1 MSGEKAAAPEQAVM
15 LETEARRPEARRP
28 AARPERQTGQHHP
41 AAVYAKQVVRGRLRG
56 QCCEFERLAC
66 RRFLDDL
73 RRQGTKDFPYVFDVT
88 RADRILRWFGHC
100 IQVRG
105 VAAGQPIALE
115 PWQVFDLSNL
125 YGWVHQDTG
134 ARRFKV
140 SYSKRARGNYKST
153 EKSGQCLY
161 HMCADAIYP
170 PYRPEL
176 AKFEMAPEVE
186 CAAVDRGQ
194 AMRVFGDA
202 KAIARA
208 SPTIR
213 RFLRLP
219 RSNPVVHLTRGGF
232 MRALS
237 KDTKNKDSGAPSY
250 FVVDEYHA
258 HLTSEIYD
266 IGKSGFGKR
275 PQALLDCITTAGD
288 DAQRKPCYAEEIS
301 LKAMLR
307 GEIPMDET
315 YFVMIREID
324 DGDDPH
330 NEACWAKANPC
341 LRYDSEYA
349 RYLLDEIR
357 SEYTTAYSFNDPY
370 KIRNFLTRRMD
381 KWQTGAVNRYLDER
395 QMQLAREAQVPRESF
410 AALTDGKE
418 CWGGFDLGKRI
429 DLSGAAAVWLLEDGR
444 VAVKM
449 HGFMPA
455 EGADRHERTDR
466 VPYKAWAEGGYVTLT
481 PGAVTENRWVDEWMV
496 AGEAEHGWRIT
507 QVGYD
512 GHNATDL
519 AIAMCDRRSSA
530 DFCVE
535 IFQSCSGQN
544 LAVKGFRDLLMQGLL
559 VIEESP
565 LAMWCLANA
574 VEQVNGV
581 GDSRLSKK
589 HKDDTERIDPVA
601 ACMDALALALRRRS
615 NPTLADRLKSG
626 TWSM

>member
-1 MSGEKAAAPEQAVM
+1 MAEK
-15 LETEARRPEARRP
+15 
-28 AARPERQTGQHHP
+28 RPERQTGQHHP

-73 RRQGTKDFPYVFDVT
+73 KRQGTKDFPYVFDVT

-125 YGWVHQDTG
+125 YGWVHKDTG

-208 SPTIR
+208 SSTIR

-341 LRYDSEYA
+341 LRYGSEYA

-496 AGEAEHGWRIT
+496 AGETEHGWRIT

-601 ACMDALALALRRRS
+601 ACMDALALALRRRN

>member
-1 MSGEKAAAPEQAVM
+1 MANE
-15 LETEARRPEARRP
+15 RPT
-28 AARPERQTGQHHP
+28 RQTGQHHP
-41 AAVYAKQVVRGRLRG
+41 AAVYAKQVVRGRLREQCG
-56 QCCEFERLAC
+56 QYEILAC
-66 RRFLDDL
+66 QRFLDDL
-73 RRQGTKDFPYVFDVT
+73 KRQDTEGFPYVFDVT
-88 RADRILRWFGHC
+88 RADRILRWFRHC

-105 VAAGQPIALE
+105 VDAGKPIALE

-125 YGWVHQDTG
+125 YGWVHRDTG

-170 PYRPEL
+170 PGHPE
-176 AKFEMAPEVE
+176 AARFEMEPEVE
-186 CAAVDRGQ
+186 CAAVDKPQ

-202 KAIARA
+202 KKIAQA
-208 SPTIR
+208 SPSIR
-213 RFLRLP
+213 RHLRIP

-237 KDTKNKDSGAPSY
+237 KETKNKDSGAPSY

-288 DAQRKPCYAEEIS
+288 DAQRKPCYAEEMN

-307 GEIPMDET
+307 REIPMDET
-315 YFVMIREID
+315 YYVMIREID
-324 DGDDPH
+324 ETDNPH
-330 NEACWAKANPC
+330 DESCWVKANPC
-341 LRYDSEYA
+341 LRYGSEYA

-357 SEYTTAYSFNDPY
+357 SEHTTAYSFNDPY

-381 KWQTGAVNRYLDER
+381 RWQAGAVNRYLDE
-395 QMQLAREAQVPRESF
+395 MQLAKARESQASREVF
-410 AALTDGKE
+410 AAMTDGKP
-418 CWGGFDLGKRI
+418 CWGGFDLGKRV
-429 DLSGAAAVWLLEDGR
+429 DLTGAAAVWLLEGGV

-449 HGFMPA
+449 QGFMPA
-455 EGADRHERTDR
+455 EGVERHEKTDR
-466 VPYKAWAEGGYVTLT
+466 VPYKAWASGGYVTVT
-481 PGAVTENRWVDEWMV
+481 PGAVTENGWVDEWLTE
-496 AGEAEHGWRIT
+496 GERAHGWRIAQT
-507 QVGYD
+507 GYD

-519 AIAMCDRRSSA
+519 AISMNDRRSNE

-535 IFQSCSGQN
+535 IYQSCSGQN
-544 LAVKGFRDLLMQGLL
+544 LAVKGFRDLLMQGKL

-574 VEQVNGV
+574 VETVNGN

-589 HKDDTERIDPVA
+589 HKDDTERIDPLA
-601 ACMDALALALRRRS
+601 ACMNALTLALRRRD
-615 NPTLADRLKSG
+615 NPTLADRLQSG

>member
-1 MSGEKAAAPEQAVM
+1 MANE
-15 LETEARRPEARRP
+15 RP
-28 AARPERQTGQHHP
+28 ARQTGQHHP
-41 AAVYAKQVVRGRLRG
+41 AAVYAKQVVRGRLREQCG
-56 QCCEFERLAC
+56 QYEVLAC
-66 RRFLDDL
+66 QRFLDDL
-73 RRQGTKDFPYVFDVT
+73 RRQGTEGFPYVFDVT
-88 RADRILRWFGHC
+88 RADRILRWFNHC

-105 VAAGQPIALE
+105 VAAGKPIALE

-125 YGWVHQDTG
+125 YGWVHRDTG

-140 SYSKRARGNYKST
+140 SYNKRARGNYKST

-170 PYRPEL
+170 PGHPE
-176 AKFEMAPEVE
+176 AARFEMEPEVE
-186 CAAVDRGQ
+186 CAAVDKPQ

-202 KAIARA
+202 KKIAQA
-208 SPTIR
+208 SPSIR
-213 RFLRLP
+213 RHLRIP

-288 DAQRKPCYAEEIS
+288 DAQRKPCYTEELN

-307 GEIPMDET
+307 GEISMDET
-315 YFVMIREID
+315 YCVMIREID
-324 DGDDPH
+324 DGDNPH
-330 NEACWAKANPC
+330 DESCWVKANPC
-341 LRYDSEYA
+341 LRYGSEYA

-357 SEYTTAYSFNDPY
+357 SEYATAYGFNDPY

-381 KWQTGAVNRYLDER
+381 RWQAGAVNRYLDE
-395 QMQLAREAQVPRESF
+395 MQLAKAREAQVSREAF
-410 AALTDGKE
+410 AAMTDCKP
-418 CWGGFDLGKRI
+418 CWGGFDLGKRV
-429 DLSGAAAVWLLEDGR
+429 DLTGAAAVWLLEGGV

-449 HGFMPA
+449 QGFMPA
-455 EGADRHERTDR
+455 EGVERHEKTDR
-466 VPYKAWAEGGYVTLT
+466 VPYKAWAAGGYVTVT
-481 PGAVTENRWVDEWMV
+481 PGAVTENSWVDEWMA
-496 AGEAEHGWRIT
+496 AGEKDHGWRIVQT
-507 QVGYD
+507 GYD

-519 AIAMCDRRSSA
+519 AISMNDRRSNE

-535 IFQSCSGQN
+535 IYQSCSGQN
-544 LAVKGFRDLLMQGLL
+544 LAVKGFRDLLVQGKL

-574 VEQVNGV
+574 VETVNGN

-589 HKDDTERIDPVA
+589 HKDDTERIDPLA
-601 ACMDALALALRRRS
+601 ACMDALTLALRRRD
-615 NPTLADRLKSG
+615 NPTLADRLQSG
-626 TWSM
+626 AWSM

>member
-1 MSGEKAAAPEQAVM
+1 MANE
-15 LETEARRPEARRP
+15 RP
-28 AARPERQTGQHHP
+28 ARQTGQHHP
-41 AAVYAKQVVRGRLRG
+41 AAVYAKQVVRGRLREQCG
-56 QCCEFERLAC
+56 QYEVLAC
-66 RRFLDDL
+66 QRFLDDL
-73 RRQGTKDFPYVFDVT
+73 RRQGTEGFPYVFDVT
-88 RADRILRWFGHC
+88 RADRILRWFNHC

-105 VAAGQPIALE
+105 VDAGKPIALE

-125 YGWVHQDTG
+125 YGWVHRDTG

-140 SYSKRARGNYKST
+140 SYNKRARGNYKST

-170 PYRPEL
+170 PGHPE
-176 AKFEMAPEVE
+176 AARFEMEPEVE

-202 KAIARA
+202 KKIAQA
-208 SPTIR
+208 SPSIR
-213 RFLRLP
+213 KWLRIP

-237 KDTKNKDSGAPSY
+237 KETKNKDSGAPSY

-288 DAQRKPCYAEEIS
+288 DAQRKPCYTEELN

-307 GEIPMDET
+307 GEISMDET
-315 YFVMIREID
+315 YCVMIREID
-324 DGDDPH
+324 DGDNPH
-330 NEACWAKANPC
+330 DESCWTKANPC
-341 LRYDSEYA
+341 LRYGSEYA

-357 SEYTTAYSFNDPY
+357 SEHTTAYSFNDPY

-381 KWQTGAVNRYLDER
+381 RWQAGAVNRYLDE
-395 QMQLAREAQVPRESF
+395 MQLAKAREAQVSREAF
-410 AALTDGKE
+410 AAMTDGKT
-418 CWGGFDLGKRI
+418 CWGGFDLGKRV
-429 DLSGAAAVWLLEDGR
+429 DLTGAAAVWLLEGGV

-449 HGFMPA
+449 QGFMPA
-455 EGADRHERTDR
+455 EGVERHEKTDR
-466 VPYKAWAEGGYVTLT
+466 VPYKAWAAGGYVTVT
-481 PGAVTENRWVDEWMV
+481 PGAVTENSWVDEWLA
-496 AGEAEHGWRIT
+496 AGEKDHGWRIVQT
-507 QVGYD
+507 GYD

-519 AIAMCDRRSSA
+519 AISMNDRRRNE

-535 IFQSCSGQN
+535 IYQSCSGQN
-544 LAVKGFRDLLMQGLL
+544 LAVKGFRDLLVQGKL

-574 VEQVNGV
+574 VETVNGN

-589 HKDDTERIDPVA
+589 HKNDTERIDPLA
-601 ACMDALALALRRRS
+601 ACMDALTLALRRRD
-615 NPTLADRLKSG
+615 NPTLADRLQSG
-626 TWSM
+626 AWSM

>member
-1 MSGEKAAAPEQAVM
+1 MANE
-15 LETEARRPEARRP
+15 RP
-28 AARPERQTGQHHP
+28 ARQTGQHHP
-41 AAVYAKQVVRGRLRG
+41 AAVYAKQVVRGRLREQCG
-56 QCCEFERLAC
+56 QYEILAC
-66 RRFLDDL
+66 QRFLDDL
-73 RRQGTKDFPYVFDVT
+73 KRQDTEGFPYVFDVT
-88 RADRILRWFGHC
+88 RADRILRWFRHC

-105 VAAGQPIALE
+105 VDAGKPIALE

-125 YGWVHQDTG
+125 YGWVHRDTG

-170 PYRPEL
+170 PGHPE
-176 AKFEMAPEVE
+176 AARFEMEPEVE

-202 KAIARA
+202 KKIAQA
-208 SPTIR
+208 SPSIR
-213 RFLRLP
+213 RWLRIP

-237 KDTKNKDSGAPSY
+237 KETKNKDSGAPSY

-288 DAQRKPCYAEEIS
+288 DAQRKPCYAEEMN

-307 GEIPMDET
+307 REIPMDET
-315 YFVMIREID
+315 YCVMIREID
-324 DGDDPH
+324 DGDNPH
-330 NEACWAKANPC
+330 DESCWAKANPC
-341 LRYDSEYA
+341 LRYGSEYA

-357 SEYTTAYSFNDPY
+357 SEHTTAYSFNDPY

-381 KWQTGAVNRYLDER
+381 RWQAGAVNRYLDE
-395 QMQLAREAQVPRESF
+395 MQLAKARESQVSREVF
-410 AALTDGKE
+410 AAMTDGKA
-418 CWGGFDLGKRI
+418 CWGGFDLGKRV
-429 DLSGAAAVWLLEDGR
+429 DLTGAAAVWLLEGGV

-449 HGFMPA
+449 QGFMPA
-455 EGADRHERTDR
+455 EGVERHEKTDR
-466 VPYKAWAEGGYVTLT
+466 VPYKAWASGGYVTVT
-481 PGAVTENRWVDEWMV
+481 PGAVTENGWVDEWLT
-496 AGEAEHGWRIT
+496 AGERAHGWRIAQT
-507 QVGYD
+507 GYD

-519 AIAMCDRRSSA
+519 AISMNDRRSNE

-535 IFQSCSGQN
+535 IYQSCSGQN
-544 LAVKGFRDLLMQGLL
+544 LAVKGFRDLLMQGKL

-574 VEQVNGV
+574 VETVNGN

-589 HKDDTERIDPVA
+589 HKDDTERIDPLA
-601 ACMDALALALRRRS
+601 ACMNALTLALRRRD
-615 NPTLADRLKSG
+615 NPTLADRLQSG

>member
-1 MSGEKAAAPEQAVM
+1 MANE
-15 LETEARRPEARRP
+15 RP
-28 AARPERQTGQHHP
+28 ARQTGQHHP
-41 AAVYAKQVVRGRLRG
+41 AAVYAKQVVRGRLREQCG
-56 QCCEFERLAC
+56 QYEILAC
-66 RRFLDDL
+66 QRFLDDL
-73 RRQGTKDFPYVFDVT
+73 KRQDTEGFPYVFDVT
-88 RADRILRWFGHC
+88 RADRILRWFCHC

-105 VAAGQPIALE
+105 VDAGKPIALE

-125 YGWVHQDTG
+125 YGWVHRDTG

-170 PYRPEL
+170 PGHPE
-176 AKFEMAPEVE
+176 AARFEMEPEVE

-202 KAIARA
+202 KKIAQA
-208 SPTIR
+208 SPSIR
-213 RFLRLP
+213 RWLRIP

-237 KDTKNKDSGAPSY
+237 KETKNKDSGAPSY

-288 DAQRKPCYAEEIS
+288 DAQRKPCYAEEMN

-307 GEIPMDET
+307 REIPMDET
-315 YFVMIREID
+315 YCVMIREID
-324 DGDDPH
+324 DGDNPH
-330 NEACWAKANPC
+330 DERCWAKANPC
-341 LRYDSEYA
+341 LRYGSEYA

-357 SEYTTAYSFNDPY
+357 SEHTTAYSFNDPY

-381 KWQTGAVNRYLDER
+381 RWQAGAVNRYLDE
-395 QMQLAREAQVPRESF
+395 MQLAKAREAQVSREAF
-410 AALTDGKE
+410 AAMTDGKP
-418 CWGGFDLGKRI
+418 CWGGFDLGKRV
-429 DLSGAAAVWLLEDGR
+429 DLTGAAAVWLLEGGV

-449 HGFMPA
+449 QGFMPA
-455 EGADRHERTDR
+455 EGVERHEKTDR
-466 VPYKAWAEGGYVTLT
+466 VPYKAWAAGGYVTVT
-481 PGAVTENRWVDEWMV
+481 PGAVTENSWVDEWLA
-496 AGEAEHGWRIT
+496 AGEKGHGWRIVQT
-507 QVGYD
+507 GYD

-519 AIAMCDRRSSA
+519 AISMNDRRSNE

-535 IFQSCSGQN
+535 IYQSCSGQN
-544 LAVKGFRDLLMQGLL
+544 LAVKGFRDLLVQGKL

-574 VEQVNGV
+574 VETVNGN

-589 HKDDTERIDPVA
+589 HKDDTERIDPLA
-601 ACMDALALALRRRS
+601 ACMDALTLALRRRD
-615 NPTLADRLKSG
+615 NPTLADRLQSG

>member
-1 MSGEKAAAPEQAVM
+1 MANE
-15 LETEARRPEARRP
+15 RP
-28 AARPERQTGQHHP
+28 ARQTGQHHP
-41 AAVYAKQVVRGRLRG
+41 AAVYAKQVVRGRLREQCG
-56 QCCEFERLAC
+56 QYEILAC
-66 RRFLDDL
+66 QRFLDDL
-73 RRQGTKDFPYVFDVT
+73 KRQDTEGFPYVFDVT
-88 RADRILRWFGHC
+88 RADRILRWFRHC

-105 VAAGQPIALE
+105 VDAGKPIALE

-125 YGWVHQDTG
+125 YGWVHRDTG

-170 PYRPEL
+170 PGHPE
-176 AKFEMAPEVE
+176 AARFEMEPEVE
-186 CAAVDRGQ
+186 CAAVDKPQ

-202 KAIARA
+202 KKIAQA
-208 SPTIR
+208 SPSIR
-213 RFLRLP
+213 RHLRIP

-237 KDTKNKDSGAPSY
+237 KETKNKDSGAPSY

-288 DAQRKPCYAEEIS
+288 DAQRKPCYAEEMN

-307 GEIPMDET
+307 REIPMDET
-315 YFVMIREID
+315 YYVMIREID
-324 DGDDPH
+324 ETDNPH
-330 NEACWAKANPC
+330 DESCWVKANPC
-341 LRYDSEYA
+341 LRYGSEYA

-357 SEYTTAYSFNDPY
+357 SEHTTAYSFNDPY

-381 KWQTGAVNRYLDER
+381 RWQAGAVNRYLDE
-395 QMQLAREAQVPRESF
+395 MQLAKARESQVSREVF
-410 AALTDGKE
+410 AAMTDGKA
-418 CWGGFDLGKRI
+418 CWGGFDLGKRV
-429 DLSGAAAVWLLEDGR
+429 DLTGAAAVWLLEGGV

-449 HGFMPA
+449 QGFMPA
-455 EGADRHERTDR
+455 EGVERHEKTDR
-466 VPYKAWAEGGYVTLT
+466 VPYKAWASGGYVTVT
-481 PGAVTENRWVDEWMV
+481 PGAVTENGWVDEWLT
-496 AGEAEHGWRIT
+496 AGERAHGWRIAQT
-507 QVGYD
+507 GYD

-519 AIAMCDRRSSA
+519 AISMNDRRSNE

-535 IFQSCSGQN
+535 IYQSCSGQN
-544 LAVKGFRDLLMQGLL
+544 LAVKGFRDLLMQGKL

-574 VEQVNGV
+574 VETVNGN

-589 HKDDTERIDPVA
+589 HKDDTERIDPLA
-601 ACMDALALALRRRS
+601 ACMNALTLALRRRD
-615 NPTLADRLKSG
+615 NPTLADRLQSG

>member
-1 MSGEKAAAPEQAVM
+1 MANE
-15 LETEARRPEARRP
+15 RPT
-28 AARPERQTGQHHP
+28 RQTGQHHP
-41 AAVYAKQVVRGRLRG
+41 AAVYAKQVVRGRLRDQCG
-56 QCCEFERLAC
+56 QYEILAC
-66 RRFLDDL
+66 QRFLDDL
-73 RRQGTKDFPYVFDVT
+73 KRQDTEGFPYVFDVT
-88 RADRILRWFGHC
+88 RADRILRWFRHC

-105 VAAGQPIALE
+105 VDAGKPIALE

-125 YGWVHQDTG
+125 YGWVHRDTG

-170 PYRPEL
+170 PGHPE
-176 AKFEMAPEVE
+176 AARFEMEPEVE
-186 CAAVDRGQ
+186 CAAVDKPQ

-202 KAIARA
+202 KKIAQA
-208 SPTIR
+208 SPSIR
-213 RFLRLP
+213 RHLRIP

-237 KDTKNKDSGAPSY
+237 KETKNKDSGAPSY

-288 DAQRKPCYAEEIS
+288 DAQRKPCYAEEMN

-307 GEIPMDET
+307 REIPMDET
-315 YFVMIREID
+315 YYVMIREID
-324 DGDDPH
+324 DGDNPH
-330 NEACWAKANPC
+330 DESCWVKANPC
-341 LRYDSEYA
+341 LRYGSEYA

-357 SEYTTAYSFNDPY
+357 SEHTTAYSFNDPY

-381 KWQTGAVNRYLDER
+381 RWQAGAVNRYLDE
-395 QMQLAREAQVPRESF
+395 MQLAKARESQVSREVF
-410 AALTDGKE
+410 AAMTDGKA
-418 CWGGFDLGKRI
+418 CWGGFDLGKRV
-429 DLSGAAAVWLLEDGR
+429 DLTGAAAVWLLEGGV

-449 HGFMPA
+449 QGFMPA
-455 EGADRHERTDR
+455 EGVERHEKTDR
-466 VPYKAWAEGGYVTLT
+466 VPYKAWASGGYVTVT
-481 PGAVTENRWVDEWMV
+481 PGAVTENGWVDEWLT
-496 AGEAEHGWRIT
+496 AGERAHGWRIAQT
-507 QVGYD
+507 GYD

-519 AIAMCDRRSSA
+519 AISMNDRRSNE

-535 IFQSCSGQN
+535 IYQSCSGQN
-544 LAVKGFRDLLMQGLL
+544 LAVKGFRDLLMQGKL

-574 VEQVNGV
+574 VEAVNGN

-589 HKDDTERIDPVA
+589 HKDDTERIDPLA
-601 ACMDALALALRRRS
+601 ACMNALTLALRRQD
-615 NPTLADRLKSG
+615 NPTLADRLQSG

>member
-1 MSGEKAAAPEQAVM
+1 MANE
-15 LETEARRPEARRP
+15 RP
-28 AARPERQTGQHHP
+28 ARQTGQHHP
-41 AAVYAKQVVRGRLRG
+41 AAVYAKQVVRGRLREQCG
-56 QCCEFERLAC
+56 QYEILAC
-66 RRFLDDL
+66 QRFLDDL
-73 RRQGTKDFPYVFDVT
+73 KRQDTEGFPYVFDVT
-88 RADRILRWFGHC
+88 RADRILRWFCHC

-105 VAAGQPIALE
+105 VDAGKPIALE

-125 YGWVHQDTG
+125 YGWVHRDTG

-170 PYRPEL
+170 PGHPE
-176 AKFEMAPEVE
+176 AARFEMEPEVE

-202 KAIARA
+202 KKIAQA
-208 SPTIR
+208 SPSIR
-213 RFLRLP
+213 KWLRIP

-237 KDTKNKDSGAPSY
+237 KETKNKDSGAPSY

-288 DAQRKPCYAEEIS
+288 DAQRKPCYAEEMN

-307 GEIPMDET
+307 REIPMDES
-315 YFVMIREID
+315 YCVMIREID
-324 DGDDPH
+324 ETDNPH
-330 NEACWAKANPC
+330 DESCWVKANPC
-341 LRYDSEYA
+341 LRYGSEYA

-357 SEYTTAYSFNDPY
+357 SEHTTAYSFNDPY

-381 KWQTGAVNRYLDER
+381 RWQAGAVNRYLDE
-395 QMQLAREAQVPRESF
+395 MQLAKARESQVSREVF
-410 AALTDGKE
+410 AAMTDGKP
-418 CWGGFDLGKRI
+418 CWGGFDLGKRV
-429 DLSGAAAVWLLEDGR
+429 DLTGAAAVWLLEGGV

-449 HGFMPA
+449 QGFMPA
-455 EGADRHERTDR
+455 EGVERHEKTDR
-466 VPYKAWAEGGYVTLT
+466 VPYKAWASGGYVTVT
-481 PGAVTENRWVDEWMV
+481 PGAVTENGWVDEWLTE
-496 AGEAEHGWRIT
+496 GERAHGWRIAQT
-507 QVGYD
+507 GYD

-519 AIAMCDRRSSA
+519 AISMNDRRSNE

-535 IFQSCSGQN
+535 IYQSCSGQN
-544 LAVKGFRDLLMQGLL
+544 LAVKGFRDLLMQGKL

-574 VEQVNGV
+574 VETVNGN

-589 HKDDTERIDPVA
+589 HKDDTERIDPLA
-601 ACMDALALALRRRS
+601 ACMNALTLALRRRD
-615 NPTLADRLKSG
+615 NPTLADRLQSG

>member
-1 MSGEKAAAPEQAVM
+1 MANE
-15 LETEARRPEARRP
+15 RPT
-28 AARPERQTGQHHP
+28 RQTGQHHP
-41 AAVYAKQVVRGRLRG
+41 AAVYAKQVVRGRLREQCG
-56 QCCEFERLAC
+56 QYEILAC
-66 RRFLDDL
+66 QRFLDDL
-73 RRQGTKDFPYVFDVT
+73 KRQDTEGFPYVFDVT
-88 RADRILRWFGHC
+88 RADRILRWFCHC

-105 VAAGQPIALE
+105 VDAGKPIALE

-125 YGWVHQDTG
+125 YGWVHRDTG

-170 PYRPEL
+170 PGHPE
-176 AKFEMAPEVE
+176 AARFEMEPEVE
-186 CAAVDRGQ
+186 CAAVDKPQ

-202 KAIARA
+202 KKIAQA
-208 SPTIR
+208 SPSIR
-213 RFLRLP
+213 RHLRIP

-237 KDTKNKDSGAPSY
+237 KETKNKDSGAPSY

-288 DAQRKPCYAEEIS
+288 DAQRKPCYAEEMN

-307 GEIPMDET
+307 REIPMDET
-315 YFVMIREID
+315 YYVMIREID
-324 DGDDPH
+324 ETDNPH
-330 NEACWAKANPC
+330 DESCWVKANPC
-341 LRYDSEYA
+341 LRYGSEYA

-357 SEYTTAYSFNDPY
+357 SEHTTAYSFNDPY

-381 KWQTGAVNRYLDER
+381 RWQAGAVNRYLDE
-395 QMQLAREAQVPRESF
+395 MQLAKARESQVSRKAF
-410 AALTDGKE
+410 ATMTDGKA
-418 CWGGFDLGKRI
+418 CWCGFDLGKRV
-429 DLSGAAAVWLLEDGR
+429 DLTGAAAVWLLEGGV

-449 HGFMPA
+449 QGFMPA
-455 EGADRHERTDR
+455 EGVERHEKTDR
-466 VPYKAWAEGGYVTLT
+466 VPYKAWASGGYVTVT
-481 PGAVTENRWVDEWMV
+481 PGAVTENGWVDEWLTE
-496 AGEAEHGWRIT
+496 GERAHGWRIAQT
-507 QVGYD
+507 GYD

-519 AIAMCDRRSSA
+519 AISMNDRRSNE

-535 IFQSCSGQN
+535 IYQSCSGQN
-544 LAVKGFRDLLMQGLL
+544 LAVKGFRDLLMQGKL

-574 VEQVNGV
+574 VETVNGN

-589 HKDDTERIDPVA
+589 HKDDTERIDPLA
-601 ACMDALALALRRRS
+601 ACMNALTLALRRRD
-615 NPTLADRLKSG
+615 NPTLADRLQSG

>member
-1 MSGEKAAAPEQAVM
+1 MG
-15 LETEARRPEARRP
+15 
-28 AARPERQTGQHHP
+28 AARPWRQTGQHHA
-41 AAVYAKQVVRGRLRG
+41 AAVYAKQVVRGRLKE
-56 QCCEFERLAC
+56 QCCLYEQLAC
-66 RRFLDDL
+66 QRFLDDL
-73 RRQGTKDFPYVFDVT
+73 KRQGKKDFPYVFDVT
-88 RADRILRWFGHC
+88 RADRILRWFGQC

-105 VAAGQPIALE
+105 VAAGKPIALE
-115 PWQVFDLSNL
+115 PWQVFDLANL
-125 YGWVHQDTG
+125 YGWVQKDTG

-140 SYSKRARGNYKST
+140 SYNKRARGNYKST

-161 HMCADAIYP
+161 HMCADVIYP
-170 PYRPEL
+170 PYHPEL
-176 AKFEMAPEVE
+176 AKFEMEPEVE

-202 KAIARA
+202 KKIAQA
-208 SPTIR
+208 SPNIR
-213 RFLRLP
+213 KRLKIP

-237 KDTKNKDSGAPSY
+237 KDTKNKDSAAPSY

-258 HLTSEIYD
+258 HPTSEIYD
-266 IGKSGFGKR
+266 VGKSGFGKR
-275 PQALLDCITTAGD
+275 PQALLDAITTAGD
-288 DAQRKPCYAEEIS
+288 DAQRKPCYAEEEN

-307 GEIPMDET
+307 GDIPMDET

-341 LRYDSEYA
+341 LRYGSEYA

-357 SEYTTAYSFNDPY
+357 SEYTTAYAFNDPY

-381 KWQTGAVNRYLDER
+381 KWQTGAVNRYLDEN
-395 QMQLAREAQVPRESF
+395 MLAMARRAQVSREAF
-410 AALTDGKE
+410 AALTDGRE
-418 CWGGFDLGKRI
+418 CWCGFDLGKRI
-429 DLSGAAAVWLLEDGR
+429 DLSGAAAVWLLPDDR
-444 VAVKM
+444 VAIKM
-449 HGFMPA
+449 QAFMPE
-455 EGADRHERTDR
+455 EGATRHEHTDR
-466 VPYKAWAEGGYVTLT
+466 VPYTAWAKGGYVTLT
-481 PGAVTENRWVDEWMV
+481 PGAVTENAFVDEWIV
-496 AGEAEHGWRIT
+496 AGEKNHGWEVT

-519 AIAMCDRRSSA
+519 AIAMNQRRINE

-544 LAVKGFRDLLMQGLL
+544 LAVKGFRDLLVQGKL

-574 VEQVNGV
+574 VETVNGN

-601 ACMDALALALRRRS
+601 AAMNALTLALLRRN
-615 NPTLADRLKSG
+615 NPTLADRIRQG
-626 TWSM
+626 GWSM

>member
-1 MSGEKAAAPEQAVM
+1 MANE
-15 LETEARRPEARRP
+15 RPT
-28 AARPERQTGQHHP
+28 RQTGQHHP
-41 AAVYAKQVVRGRLRG
+41 AAVYAKQVVRGRLRDQCG
-56 QCCEFERLAC
+56 QYEILAC
-66 RRFLDDL
+66 QRFLDDL
-73 RRQGTKDFPYVFDVT
+73 KRQDTEGFPYVFDVT
-88 RADRILRWFGHC
+88 RADRILRWFRHC

-105 VAAGQPIALE
+105 VDAGKPIALE

-125 YGWVHQDTG
+125 YGWVHRDTG

-170 PYRPEL
+170 PGHPE
-176 AKFEMAPEVE
+176 AARFEMEPEVE
-186 CAAVDRGQ
+186 CAAVDKPQ

-202 KAIARA
+202 KKIAQA
-208 SPTIR
+208 SPSIR
-213 RFLRLP
+213 RHLRIP

-237 KDTKNKDSGAPSY
+237 KETKNKDSGAPSY

-288 DAQRKPCYAEEIS
+288 DAQRKPCYAEEMN

-307 GEIPMDET
+307 REIPMDET
-315 YFVMIREID
+315 YYVMIREID
-324 DGDDPH
+324 DGDNPH
-330 NEACWAKANPC
+330 DESCWVKANPC
-341 LRYDSEYA
+341 LRYGSEYA

-357 SEYTTAYSFNDPY
+357 SEHTTAYSFNDPY

-381 KWQTGAVNRYLDER
+381 RWQAGAVNRYLDE
-395 QMQLAREAQVPRESF
+395 MQLAKARESQVSREVF
-410 AALTDGKE
+410 AAMTDGKA
-418 CWGGFDLGKRI
+418 CWGGFDLGKRV
-429 DLSGAAAVWLLEDGR
+429 DLTGAAAVWLLEGGV

-449 HGFMPA
+449 QGFMPA
-455 EGADRHERTDR
+455 EGVERHEKTDR
-466 VPYKAWAEGGYVTLT
+466 VPYKAWASGGYVTVT
-481 PGAVTENRWVDEWMV
+481 PGAVTENGWVDEWLT
-496 AGEAEHGWRIT
+496 AGERAHGWRIAQT
-507 QVGYD
+507 GYD

-519 AIAMCDRRSSA
+519 AISMNDRRSNE

-535 IFQSCSGQN
+535 IYQSCSGQN
-544 LAVKGFRDLLMQGLL
+544 LAVKGFRDLLMQGKL

-574 VEQVNGV
+574 VETVNGN

-589 HKDDTERIDPVA
+589 HKDDTERIDPLA
-601 ACMDALALALRRRS
+601 ACMNALTLALRRRD
-615 NPTLADRLKSG
+615 NPTLADRLQSG

>member
-1 MSGEKAAAPEQAVM
+1 MANE
-15 LETEARRPEARRP
+15 RP
-28 AARPERQTGQHHP
+28 ARQTGQHHP
-41 AAVYAKQVVRGRLRG
+41 AAVYAKQVVRGRLREQCG
-56 QCCEFERLAC
+56 QYEVLAC
-66 RRFLDDL
+66 QRFLDDL
-73 RRQGTKDFPYVFDVT
+73 RRQGTEGFPYVFDVT
-88 RADRILRWFGHC
+88 RADRILRWFSHC

-105 VAAGQPIALE
+105 VDAGKPIALE

-125 YGWVHQDTG
+125 YGWVHRDTG

-140 SYSKRARGNYKST
+140 SYNKRARGNYKST

-170 PYRPEL
+170 PGRPE
-176 AKFEMAPEVE
+176 AARFEMEPEVE

-202 KAIARA
+202 KKIAQA
-208 SPTIR
+208 SPSIR
-213 RFLRLP
+213 KWLRIP

-237 KDTKNKDSGAPSY
+237 KETKNKDSGAPSY

-288 DAQRKPCYAEEIS
+288 DAQRKPCYTEELN

-315 YFVMIREID
+315 YCVMIREID
-324 DGDDPH
+324 DGDNPH
-330 NEACWAKANPC
+330 DESCWAKANPC
-341 LRYDSEYA
+341 LRYGSEYA

-357 SEYTTAYSFNDPY
+357 SEHTTAYSFNDPY

-381 KWQTGAVNRYLDER
+381 RWQAGAVNRYLDE
-395 QMQLAREAQVPRESF
+395 MQLAKAREAQVSREAF
-410 AALTDGKE
+410 AAMTDGKT
-418 CWGGFDLGKRI
+418 CWGGFDLGKRV
-429 DLSGAAAVWLLEDGR
+429 DLTGAAAVWLLEGGV

-449 HGFMPA
+449 QGFMPA
-455 EGADRHERTDR
+455 EGVERHEKTDR
-466 VPYKAWAEGGYVTLT
+466 VPYNAWAAGGYVTVT
-481 PGAVTENRWVDEWMV
+481 PGAVTENSWVDEWLA
-496 AGEAEHGWRIT
+496 AGEKDHGWRIVQT
-507 QVGYD
+507 GYD

-519 AIAMCDRRSSA
+519 AISMNDRRSNE

-535 IFQSCSGQN
+535 IYQSCSGQN
-544 LAVKGFRDLLMQGLL
+544 LAVKGFRDLLVQGKL

-574 VEQVNGV
+574 VETVNGN

-589 HKDDTERIDPVA
+589 HKDDTERIDPLA
-601 ACMDALALALRRRS
+601 ACMDAMTLALRRRD
-615 NPTLADRLKSG
+615 NPTLADRLQSG
-626 TWSM
+626 AWSM

>member
-1 MSGEKAAAPEQAVM
+1 MAEK
-15 LETEARRPEARRP
+15 
-28 AARPERQTGQHHP
+28 RPERQTGQHHP

-73 RRQGTKDFPYVFDVT
+73 KRQGAADFPYVFDVT

-105 VAAGQPIALE
+105 VAAGKPIALE

-213 RFLRLP
+213 RFLRIP

-288 DAQRKPCYAEEIS
+288 DAQRKPCYAEELS

-341 LRYDSEYA
+341 LRYGSEYA

-357 SEYTTAYSFNDPY
+357 SEHATAYSFNDPY

-395 QMQLAREAQVPRESF
+395 QMRLAREAQVPRESF
-410 AALTDGKE
+410 AALTDGRE

-455 EGADRHERTDR
+455 EGADRHEKTDR

-496 AGEAEHGWRIT
+496 AGETEHGWRIT

-574 VEQVNGV
+574 AEQVNGV

-601 ACMDALALALRRRS
+601 ACMDALALALRRRN
-615 NPTLADRLKSG
+615 NPTLADRLKNG

>member
-15 LETEARRPEARRP
+15 LKTEARRP

-73 RRQGTKDFPYVFDVT
+73 RRQGTMGFPYVFDVT

-125 YGWVHQDTG
+125 YGWVHKDTG

-275 PQALLDCITTAGD
+275 PQSLLDCITTAGD
-288 DAQRKPCYAEEIS
+288 DAQRKPCYAEETS

-395 QMQLAREAQVPRESF
+395 QMQLAREAQVSHESF

-496 AGEAEHGWRIT
+496 AGETERGWRIT

>member
-1 MSGEKAAAPEQAVM
+1 MANE
-15 LETEARRPEARRP
+15 RPT
-28 AARPERQTGQHHP
+28 RQTGQHHP
-41 AAVYAKQVVRGRLRG
+41 AAVYAKQVVRGRLREQCG
-56 QCCEFERLAC
+56 QYEILAC
-66 RRFLDDL
+66 QRFLDDL
-73 RRQGTKDFPYVFDVT
+73 KRQDTEGFPYVFDVT
-88 RADRILRWFGHC
+88 RADRILRWFCHC

-105 VAAGQPIALE
+105 VDAGKPIALE

-125 YGWVHQDTG
+125 YGWVHRDTG

-170 PYRPEL
+170 PGHPE
-176 AKFEMAPEVE
+176 AARFEMEPEVE
-186 CAAVDRGQ
+186 CAAVDKPQ

-202 KAIARA
+202 KKIAQA
-208 SPTIR
+208 SPSIR
-213 RFLRLP
+213 RHLRIP

-237 KDTKNKDSGAPSY
+237 KETKNKDSGAPSY

-288 DAQRKPCYAEEIS
+288 DAQRKPCYAEEMN

-307 GEIPMDET
+307 REIPMDET
-315 YFVMIREID
+315 YYVMIREID
-324 DGDDPH
+324 ETDNPH
-330 NEACWAKANPC
+330 DESCWVKANPC
-341 LRYDSEYA
+341 LRYGSEYA

-357 SEYTTAYSFNDPY
+357 SEHTTAYSFNDPY

-381 KWQTGAVNRYLDER
+381 RWQAGAVNRYLDE
-395 QMQLAREAQVPRESF
+395 MQLAKARESQVSREVF
-410 AALTDGKE
+410 AAMTDGKA
-418 CWGGFDLGKRI
+418 CWGGFDLGKRV
-429 DLSGAAAVWLLEDGR
+429 DLTGAAAVWLLEGGV

-449 HGFMPA
+449 QGFMPA
-455 EGADRHERTDR
+455 EGVERHEKTDR
-466 VPYKAWAEGGYVTLT
+466 VPYKAWASGGYVTVT
-481 PGAVTENRWVDEWMV
+481 PGAVTENGWVDEWLT
-496 AGEAEHGWRIT
+496 AGERVHGWRIAQT
-507 QVGYD
+507 GYD

-519 AIAMCDRRSSA
+519 AISMNDRRSNE

-535 IFQSCSGQN
+535 IYQSCSGQN
-544 LAVKGFRDLLMQGLL
+544 LAVKGFRDLLMQGKL

-574 VEQVNGV
+574 VETVNGN

-589 HKDDTERIDPVA
+589 HKDDTERIDPLA
-601 ACMDALALALRRRS
+601 ACMNALTLALRRRD
-615 NPTLADRLKSG
+615 NPTLADRLQSG

>member
-1 MSGEKAAAPEQAVM
+1 M
-15 LETEARRPEARRP
+15 
-28 AARPERQTGQHHP
+28 
-41 AAVYAKQVVRGRLRG
+41 
-56 QCCEFERLAC
+56 
-66 RRFLDDL
+66 
-73 RRQGTKDFPYVFDVT
+73 
-88 RADRILRWFGHC
+88 
-100 IQVRG
+100 
-105 VAAGQPIALE
+105 
-115 PWQVFDLSNL
+115 
-125 YGWVHQDTG
+125 
-134 ARRFKV
+134 

-170 PYRPEL
+170 PGHPE
-176 AKFEMAPEVE
+176 AARFEMEPEVE
-186 CAAVDRGQ
+186 CAAVDKPQ

-202 KAIARA
+202 KKIAQA
-208 SPTIR
+208 SPSIR
-213 RFLRLP
+213 RHLRIP

-237 KDTKNKDSGAPSY
+237 KETKNKDSGAPSY

-288 DAQRKPCYAEEIS
+288 DAQRKPCYAEEMS

-315 YFVMIREID
+315 YYVMIREID
-324 DGDDPH
+324 ETDNPH
-330 NEACWAKANPC
+330 DESCWVKANPC
-341 LRYDSEYA
+341 LRYGSEYA

-357 SEYTTAYSFNDPY
+357 SEHTTAYSFNDPY

-381 KWQTGAVNRYLDER
+381 RWQAGAVNRYLDE
-395 QMQLAREAQVPRESF
+395 MQLAKARESQVSREVF
-410 AALTDGKE
+410 AAMTDGKA
-418 CWGGFDLGKRI
+418 CWGGFDLGKRV
-429 DLSGAAAVWLLEDGR
+429 DLTGAAAVWQLEGGV

-449 HGFMPA
+449 QGFMPA
-455 EGADRHERTDR
+455 EGVERHEKTDR
-466 VPYKAWAEGGYVTLT
+466 VPYKAWASGGYVTVT
-481 PGAVTENRWVDEWMV
+481 PGAVTENGWVDEWLT
-496 AGEAEHGWRIT
+496 AGERAHGWRIAQT
-507 QVGYD
+507 GYD

-519 AIAMCDRRSSA
+519 AISMNDRRSNE

-535 IFQSCSGQN
+535 IYQSCSGQN
-544 LAVKGFRDLLMQGLL
+544 LAVKGFRDLLMQGKL

-574 VEQVNGV
+574 VETVNGN

-589 HKDDTERIDPVA
+589 HKDDTERIDPLA
-601 ACMDALALALRRRS
+601 ACMNALTLALRRRD
-615 NPTLADRLKSG
+615 NPTLADRLQSG

>member
-1 MSGEKAAAPEQAVM
+1 MANE
-15 LETEARRPEARRP
+15 RP
-28 AARPERQTGQHHP
+28 ARQTGQHHP
-41 AAVYAKQVVRGRLRG
+41 AAVYAKQVVRGRLREQCG
-56 QCCEFERLAC
+56 QYEVLAC
-66 RRFLDDL
+66 QRFLDDL
-73 RRQGTKDFPYVFDVT
+73 RRQGTEGFPYVFDVT
-88 RADRILRWFGHC
+88 RADRILRWFNHC

-105 VAAGQPIALE
+105 VDAGKPIALE

-125 YGWVHQDTG
+125 YGWVHRDTG

-140 SYSKRARGNYKST
+140 SYNKRARGNYKST

-170 PYRPEL
+170 PGHPE
-176 AKFEMAPEVE
+176 AARFEMEPEVE

-202 KAIARA
+202 KKIAQA
-208 SPTIR
+208 SPSIR
-213 RFLRLP
+213 KWLRIP

-237 KDTKNKDSGAPSY
+237 KETKNKDSGAPSY

-288 DAQRKPCYAEEIS
+288 DAQRKPCYTEELN

-307 GEIPMDET
+307 GEISMDET
-315 YFVMIREID
+315 YCVMIREID
-324 DGDDPH
+324 DGDNPH
-330 NEACWAKANPC
+330 DESCWTKANPC
-341 LRYDSEYA
+341 LRYGSEYA

-357 SEYTTAYSFNDPY
+357 SEHTTAYSFNDPH

-381 KWQTGAVNRYLDER
+381 RWQAGAVNRYLDE
-395 QMQLAREAQVPRESF
+395 MQLAKAREAQVSREAF
-410 AALTDGKE
+410 AAMTDGKT
-418 CWGGFDLGKRI
+418 CWGGFDLGKRV
-429 DLSGAAAVWLLEDGR
+429 DLTGAAAVWLLEGGV

-449 HGFMPA
+449 QGFMPA
-455 EGADRHERTDR
+455 EGVERHEKTDR
-466 VPYKAWAEGGYVTLT
+466 VPYKAWAAGGYVTVT
-481 PGAVTENRWVDEWMV
+481 PGAVTENSWVDEWLA
-496 AGEAEHGWRIT
+496 AGEKDHGWRIVQT
-507 QVGYD
+507 GYD

-519 AIAMCDRRSSA
+519 AISMNDRRSNE

-535 IFQSCSGQN
+535 IYQSCSGQN
-544 LAVKGFRDLLMQGLL
+544 LAVKGFRDLLVQGKL

-574 VEQVNGV
+574 VETVNGN

-589 HKDDTERIDPVA
+589 HKDDTERIDPLA
-601 ACMDALALALRRRS
+601 ACMDALTLALRRRD
-615 NPTLADRLKSG
+615 NPTLADRLQSG
-626 TWSM
+626 AWSM

>member
-1 MSGEKAAAPEQAVM
+1 MANE
-15 LETEARRPEARRP
+15 RP
-28 AARPERQTGQHHP
+28 ARQTGQHHP
-41 AAVYAKQVVRGRLRG
+41 AAVYAKQVVRGRLREQCG
-56 QCCEFERLAC
+56 QYEVLAC
-66 RRFLDDL
+66 QRFLDDL
-73 RRQGTKDFPYVFDVT
+73 RRQGTEGFPYVFDVT
-88 RADRILRWFGHC
+88 RADRILRWFNHC

-105 VAAGQPIALE
+105 VDAGKPIALE

-125 YGWVHQDTG
+125 YGWVHRDTG

-140 SYSKRARGNYKST
+140 SYNKRARGNYKST

-170 PYRPEL
+170 PGHPE
-176 AKFEMAPEVE
+176 AARFEMEPEVE

-202 KAIARA
+202 KKIAQA
-208 SPTIR
+208 SPSIR
-213 RFLRLP
+213 KWLRIP

-237 KDTKNKDSGAPSY
+237 KETKNKDSGAPSY

-288 DAQRKPCYAEEIS
+288 DAQRKPCYTEELN

-307 GEIPMDET
+307 GEISMDET
-315 YFVMIREID
+315 YCVMIREID
-324 DGDDPH
+324 DGDNPH
-330 NEACWAKANPC
+330 DESCWTKANPC
-341 LRYDSEYA
+341 LRYGSEYA

-357 SEYTTAYSFNDPY
+357 SEHTTAYSFNDPY

-381 KWQTGAVNRYLDER
+381 RWQAGAVNRYLDE
-395 QMQLAREAQVPRESF
+395 MQLAKAREAQVSREAF
-410 AALTDGKE
+410 AAMTDGKP
-418 CWGGFDLGKRI
+418 CWGGFDLGKRV
-429 DLSGAAAVWLLEDGR
+429 DLTGAAAVWLLEGGV

-449 HGFMPA
+449 QGFMPA
-455 EGADRHERTDR
+455 EGVERHEKTDR
-466 VPYKAWAEGGYVTLT
+466 VPYKAWAAGGYVTVT
-481 PGAVTENRWVDEWMV
+481 PGAVTENSWVDEWLA
-496 AGEAEHGWRIT
+496 AGEKDHGWRIVQT
-507 QVGYD
+507 GYD

-519 AIAMCDRRSSA
+519 AISMNGRRSNE

-535 IFQSCSGQN
+535 IYQSCSGQN
-544 LAVKGFRDLLMQGLL
+544 LAVKGFRDLLVQGKL

-574 VEQVNGV
+574 VETVNGN

-589 HKDDTERIDPVA
+589 HKDDTERIDPLA
-601 ACMDALALALRRRS
+601 ACMDALTLALRRRD
-615 NPTLADRLKSG
+615 NPTLADRLQSG
-626 TWSM
+626 AWSM